1 MTFPIQPETN
11 GCELPVSNRIPKY
24 RSMIDLHLPCPLQY
38 RGIHE
43 FAGYHHRPNISKPT
57 ISEDFSINTAPVPW
71 VIKGYLFM
79 KCSILPAFK
88 ILSDIK

>member
-1 MTFPIQPETN
+1 MTSRIQRDTHV
-11 GCELPVSNRIPKY
+11 GELPVSNRIPKY
-24 RSMIDLHLPCPLQY
+24 RSMIDSRLHSPHQY
-38 RGIHE
+38 RGIPQ

-57 ISEDFSINTAPVPW
+57 ISEELSINTAPVPW

-88 ILSDIK
+88 ILSDIC